1 MVRSFDGSGDP
12 VRGGRTI
19 NQTEAE
25 TVRRVFREFAD
36 GASPRTVARRLNE
49 EKIPGPSG
57 RLWMDTTIRGHAKR
71 GTGLINN
78 ELYIGRLVWNRLHY
92 VKNPETGR
100 RVSRI
105 NPPGDWIVREVPGL
119 RIVDDDLWQAV
130 KRRQGELTEQ
140 YATVIEATQSARAN
154 RLNGAHR
161 PRHLLSGLLECGV
174 CGGPYSMRGQ
184 DRYGC
189 SNHIM
194 TGTCSNGIP
203 RITKRSVDA
212 VKAGGT
218 DTVYWDGEL
227 TGFGLRVRRSGR
239 KSYVVQTR
247 IAGKLCWFTIGP
259 HGPLNP
265 DQARARALEILA
277 SAKKGIDPRDA
288 DARREAER
296 NMADLGR
303 RFLEEYVPV
312 HCKPSTREEYR
323 RSVRLFVDP
332 VIGELRVP
340 EVQRKDIA
348 ALDHGLR
355 DKPYQANRTLA
366 VLSKMF
372 SLAEVWGWRPD
383 GSNPCRHVK
392 RYKEHKR
399 ERFLSPEETER
410 LGQVLREA
418 EEEMPS
424 AVAAFRL
431 LLLTGCRLSE
441 IQFLRWE
448 YVKDDCIELP
458 DAKTGGRIVPLGPEA
473 RAVLSAIPRDDDN
486 PWVIAGRLPGSH
498 LTDLQRPWRRIRK
511 REGLEDVRIHD
522 LRHSFASR
530 ALALG
535 ESLTMIGKLLGHT
548 QVQTTARYAHLARD
562 SIQTAAARITGSIGG
577 NLLGDHDIGSTLVED

>member
-1 MVRSFDGSGDP
+1 M
-12 VRGGRTI
+12 
-19 NQTEAE
+19 
-25 TVRRVFREFAD
+25 
-36 GASPRTVARRLNE
+36 
-49 EKIPGPSG
+49 
-57 RLWMDTTIRGHAKR
+57 
-71 GTGLINN
+71 
-78 ELYIGRLVWNRLHY
+78 
-92 VKNPETGR
+92 
-100 RVSRI
+100 
-105 NPPGDWIVREVPGL
+105 
-119 RIVDDDLWQAV
+119 
-130 KRRQGELTEQ
+130 
-140 YATVIEATQSARAN
+140 AN
-154 RLNGAHR
+154 R
-161 PRHLLSGLLECGV
+161 
-174 CGGPYSMRGQ
+174 
-184 DRYGC
+184 
-189 SNHIM
+189 
-194 TGTCSNGIP
+194 IP
-203 RITKRSVDA
+203 RISKRSVDA

-218 DTVYWDGEL
+218 DAVYWDGEL

-277 SAKKGIDPRDA
+277 CAKKGIDPRDA
-288 DARREAER
+288 DARREAEPS
-296 NMADLGR
+296 MADLGR

-312 HCKPSTREEYR
+312 HCKPSTREEYS

-348 ALDHGLR
+348 ALHHGLR
-355 DKPYQANRTLA
+355 DKPYQANRTLG

-410 LGQVLREA
+410 LGQVLRDV

-431 LLLTGCRLSE
+431 LLLTGCRMSE
-441 IQFLRWE
+441 IRDLRWD

-458 DAKTGGRIVPLGPEA
+458 DAKTGGRVVPLGPEA
-473 RAVLSAIPRDDDN
+473 RAVLSAIPRDEDN

-511 REGLEDVRIHD
+511 QAGLEDVRIHD

-535 ESLTMIGKLLGHT
+535 ESLTMIG
-548 QVQTTARYAHLARD
+548 TARAYPGANNSPVCPSRPGLHPNR
-562 SIQTAAARITGSIGG
+562 SSPHHRKHRRES
-577 NLLGDHDIGSTLVED
+577 LGR

>member
-1 MVRSFDGSGDP
+1 M
-12 VRGGRTI
+12 
-19 NQTEAE
+19 
-25 TVRRVFREFAD
+25 
-36 GASPRTVARRLNE
+36 
-49 EKIPGPSG
+49 
-57 RLWMDTTIRGHAKR
+57 
-71 GTGLINN
+71 
-78 ELYIGRLVWNRLHY
+78 
-92 VKNPETGR
+92 
-100 RVSRI
+100 
-105 NPPGDWIVREVPGL
+105 
-119 RIVDDDLWQAV
+119 
-130 KRRQGELTEQ
+130 
-140 YATVIEATQSARAN
+140 AN
-154 RLNGAHR
+154 R
-161 PRHLLSGLLECGV
+161 
-174 CGGPYSMRGQ
+174 
-184 DRYGC
+184 
-189 SNHIM
+189 
-194 TGTCSNGIP
+194 IP
-203 RITKRSVDA
+203 RISKRSVDA

-227 TGFGLRVRRSGR
+227 TGFGRRVRRSGR

-277 SAKKGIDPRDA
+277 CAKKGIDPRDA
-288 DARREAER
+288 DARREAEPS
-296 NMADLGR
+296 MADLGR

-312 HCKPSTREEYR
+312 HCKPSTREEYS

-348 ALDHGLR
+348 ALHHGLR
-355 DKPYQANRTLA
+355 DKPYQANRTLG

-410 LGQVLREA
+410 LGQVLRDV

-431 LLLTGCRLSE
+431 LLLTGSRMSE
-441 IQFLRWE
+441 IRDLRWE

-458 DAKTGGRIVPLGPEA
+458 DAKTGGRVVPLGPEA
-473 RAVLSAIPRDDDN
+473 RAVLSAIPRDEDN

-511 REGLEDVRIHD
+511 QAGLEDVRIHD

-577 NLLGDHDIGSTLVED
+577 NLLGGDEMKRALTRG

>member
-1 MVRSFDGSGDP
+1 M
-12 VRGGRTI
+12 
-19 NQTEAE
+19 
-25 TVRRVFREFAD
+25 
-36 GASPRTVARRLNE
+36 
-49 EKIPGPSG
+49 
-57 RLWMDTTIRGHAKR
+57 
-71 GTGLINN
+71 
-78 ELYIGRLVWNRLHY
+78 
-92 VKNPETGR
+92 
-100 RVSRI
+100 
-105 NPPGDWIVREVPGL
+105 
-119 RIVDDDLWQAV
+119 
-130 KRRQGELTEQ
+130 
-140 YATVIEATQSARAN
+140 AN
-154 RLNGAHR
+154 R
-161 PRHLLSGLLECGV
+161 
-174 CGGPYSMRGQ
+174 
-184 DRYGC
+184 
-189 SNHIM
+189 
-194 TGTCSNGIP
+194 IP
-203 RITKRSVDA
+203 RISKRSVDA

-277 SAKKGIDPRDA
+277 CAKKGIDPRDA
-288 DARREAER
+288 DARREAEPS
-296 NMADLGR
+296 MADLGR

-312 HCKPSTREEYR
+312 HCKPSTREEYS

-348 ALDHGLR
+348 ALHHGLR
-355 DKPYQANRTLA
+355 DKPYQANRTLG

-410 LGQVLREA
+410 LGQVLREV

-424 AVAAFRL
+424 AVVAFRL
-431 LLLTGCRLSE
+431 LLLTGCRMSE
-441 IQFLRWE
+441 IRDLRWE

-458 DAKTGGRIVPLGPEA
+458 DAKTGGRVVPLGPEA
-473 RAVLSAIPRDDDN
+473 RAVLSAIPRDEDN

-511 REGLEDVRIHD
+511 QAGLEGVRIHD

-577 NLLGDHDIGSTLVED
+577 NLLGDHEKNRALTQG

>member
-1 MVRSFDGSGDP
+1 M
-12 VRGGRTI
+12 
-19 NQTEAE
+19 
-25 TVRRVFREFAD
+25 
-36 GASPRTVARRLNE
+36 
-49 EKIPGPSG
+49 
-57 RLWMDTTIRGHAKR
+57 
-71 GTGLINN
+71 
-78 ELYIGRLVWNRLHY
+78 
-92 VKNPETGR
+92 
-100 RVSRI
+100 
-105 NPPGDWIVREVPGL
+105 
-119 RIVDDDLWQAV
+119 
-130 KRRQGELTEQ
+130 
-140 YATVIEATQSARAN
+140 AN
-154 RLNGAHR
+154 R
-161 PRHLLSGLLECGV
+161 
-174 CGGPYSMRGQ
+174 
-184 DRYGC
+184 
-189 SNHIM
+189 
-194 TGTCSNGIP
+194 IP
-203 RITKRSVDA
+203 RISKRSVDA

-277 SAKKGIDPRDA
+277 CAKKGIDPRDA
-288 DARREAER
+288 DARREAEPS
-296 NMADLGR
+296 MADLGC
-303 RFLEEYVPV
+303 RFLEDYVPV

-348 ALDHGLR
+348 ALHHGLR
-355 DKPYQANRTLA
+355 DKPYQANRTLG

-418 EEEMPS
+418 EEMPS

-431 LLLTGCRLSE
+431 LLLTGCRMSE
-441 IQFLRWE
+441 IRDLRWE
-448 YVKDDCIELP
+448 FVKNDCIELP
-458 DAKTGGRIVPLGPEA
+458 DAKTGGRVVPLGPEA
-473 RAVLSAIPRDDDN
+473 RAVLSAIPRDEDN
-486 PWVIAGRLPGSH
+486 PWAIAGRLPGSH

-511 REGLEDVRIHD
+511 QAGLEDVRIHD

-562 SIQTAAARITGSIGG
+562 SIQTAAARITESIGG
-577 NLLGDHDIGSTLVED
+577 NLLGDNNPG

>member
-1 MVRSFDGSGDP
+1 M
-12 VRGGRTI
+12 
-19 NQTEAE
+19 
-25 TVRRVFREFAD
+25 
-36 GASPRTVARRLNE
+36 
-49 EKIPGPSG
+49 
-57 RLWMDTTIRGHAKR
+57 
-71 GTGLINN
+71 
-78 ELYIGRLVWNRLHY
+78 
-92 VKNPETGR
+92 
-100 RVSRI
+100 
-105 NPPGDWIVREVPGL
+105 
-119 RIVDDDLWQAV
+119 
-130 KRRQGELTEQ
+130 
-140 YATVIEATQSARAN
+140 AN
-154 RLNGAHR
+154 R
-161 PRHLLSGLLECGV
+161 
-174 CGGPYSMRGQ
+174 
-184 DRYGC
+184 
-189 SNHIM
+189 
-194 TGTCSNGIP
+194 IP

-212 VKAGGT
+212 IKVGRT

-239 KSYVVQTR
+239 KSYIVQTR

-277 SAKKGIDPRDA
+277 CAKKGIDPRDA
-288 DARREAER
+288 DARREAEPS
-296 NMADLGR
+296 MADLGR

-312 HCKPSTREEYR
+312 HCKPSTREEYS

-348 ALDHGLR
+348 ALHHGLR
-355 DKPYQANRTLA
+355 DKPYQANRTLG

-410 LGQVLREA
+410 LGQVLCEV

-431 LLLTGCRLSE
+431 LLLTGCRMSE
-441 IQFLRWE
+441 IRDLRWE

-458 DAKTGGRIVPLGPEA
+458 DAKTGGRVVPLGPEA
-473 RAVLSAIPRDDDN
+473 RAVLSAIPRDEDN

-511 REGLEDVRIHD
+511 QAGLEDVRIHD

-577 NLLGDHDIGSTLVED
+577 NLLGDHDVGSPLVED

>member
-1 MVRSFDGSGDP
+1 M
-12 VRGGRTI
+12 
-19 NQTEAE
+19 
-25 TVRRVFREFAD
+25 
-36 GASPRTVARRLNE
+36 
-49 EKIPGPSG
+49 
-57 RLWMDTTIRGHAKR
+57 
-71 GTGLINN
+71 
-78 ELYIGRLVWNRLHY
+78 
-92 VKNPETGR
+92 
-100 RVSRI
+100 
-105 NPPGDWIVREVPGL
+105 
-119 RIVDDDLWQAV
+119 
-130 KRRQGELTEQ
+130 
-140 YATVIEATQSARAN
+140 AN
-154 RLNGAHR
+154 R
-161 PRHLLSGLLECGV
+161 
-174 CGGPYSMRGQ
+174 
-184 DRYGC
+184 
-189 SNHIM
+189 
-194 TGTCSNGIP
+194 IP
-203 RITKRSVDA
+203 RISKRSVDA

-277 SAKKGIDPRDA
+277 CAKKGIDPREA
-288 DARREAER
+288 DARREAEPS
-296 NMADLGR
+296 MADLGR

-348 ALDHGLR
+348 ALHHGLR
-355 DKPYQANRTLA
+355 DKPYQANRTLG

-431 LLLTGCRLSE
+431 LLLTGCRMSE
-441 IQFLRWE
+441 IRDLRWE

-458 DAKTGGRIVPLGPEA
+458 DAKTGGRVVPLGPEA
-473 RAVLSAIPRDDDN
+473 RTVLSSIPRDEDN

-511 REGLEDVRIHD
+511 QADLEGVRIHD

-577 NLLGDHDIGSTLVED
+577 NLLGGDEKNRALTRG

>member
-1 MVRSFDGSGDP
+1 MLPPPSRS
-12 VRGGRTI
+12 
-19 NQTEAE
+19 N
-25 TVRRVFREFAD
+25 
-36 GASPRTVARRLNE
+36 TVA
-49 EKIPGPSG
+49 
-57 RLWMDTTIRGHAKR
+57 
-71 GTGLINN
+71 
-78 ELYIGRLVWNRLHY
+78 NR
-92 VKNPETGR
+92 
-100 RVSRI
+100 
-105 NPPGDWIVREVPGL
+105 
-119 RIVDDDLWQAV
+119 
-130 KRRQGELTEQ
+130 
-140 YATVIEATQSARAN
+140 
-154 RLNGAHR
+154 
-161 PRHLLSGLLECGV
+161 
-174 CGGPYSMRGQ
+174 
-184 DRYGC
+184 
-189 SNHIM
+189 
-194 TGTCSNGIP
+194 IP

-227 TGFGLRVRRSGR
+227 TGFGLRIRRSGR

-288 DARREAER
+288 DARREAEP

-348 ALDHGLR
+348 ALHHGLR
-355 DKPYQANRTLA
+355 DKPYQANRTLG

-458 DAKTGGRIVPLGPEA
+458 DAKTGGRVVPLGPEA

-511 REGLEDVRIHD
+511 QAGLEDVRIHD

-577 NLLGDHDIGSTLVED
+577 NLTPDGTRAVHDAEK

>member
-1 MVRSFDGSGDP
+1 M
-12 VRGGRTI
+12 
-19 NQTEAE
+19 
-25 TVRRVFREFAD
+25 
-36 GASPRTVARRLNE
+36 
-49 EKIPGPSG
+49 
-57 RLWMDTTIRGHAKR
+57 
-71 GTGLINN
+71 
-78 ELYIGRLVWNRLHY
+78 
-92 VKNPETGR
+92 
-100 RVSRI
+100 
-105 NPPGDWIVREVPGL
+105 
-119 RIVDDDLWQAV
+119 
-130 KRRQGELTEQ
+130 
-140 YATVIEATQSARAN
+140 AN
-154 RLNGAHR
+154 R
-161 PRHLLSGLLECGV
+161 
-174 CGGPYSMRGQ
+174 
-184 DRYGC
+184 
-189 SNHIM
+189 
-194 TGTCSNGIP
+194 IP

-212 VKAGGT
+212 IKADGA

-265 DQARARALEILA
+265 NQARARALEILA
-277 SAKKGIDPRDA
+277 CAKKGIDPRDA
-288 DARREAER
+288 DARREAEPS
-296 NMADLGR
+296 MADLGR

-312 HCKPSTREEYR
+312 HCKPSTQEEYR

-348 ALDHGLR
+348 ALHHGLR
-355 DKPYQANRTLA
+355 DKPYQANRTLG

-431 LLLTGCRLSE
+431 LLLTGCRMSE
-441 IQFLRWE
+441 IRDLRWD
-448 YVKDDCIELP
+448 YVNDDCIELP
-458 DAKTGGRIVPLGPEA
+458 DAKTGGRVVPLGPEA
-473 RAVLSAIPRDDDN
+473 RAVLSAIPRDEDN
-486 PWVIAGRLPGSH
+486 PWVISGRLPGSH

-511 REGLEDVRIHD
+511 QAGLEGVRIHD

-577 NLLGDHDIGSTLVED
+577 NLLGGDEKNRALTRG

>member
-1 MVRSFDGSGDP
+1 M
-12 VRGGRTI
+12 
-19 NQTEAE
+19 
-25 TVRRVFREFAD
+25 
-36 GASPRTVARRLNE
+36 
-49 EKIPGPSG
+49 
-57 RLWMDTTIRGHAKR
+57 
-71 GTGLINN
+71 
-78 ELYIGRLVWNRLHY
+78 
-92 VKNPETGR
+92 
-100 RVSRI
+100 
-105 NPPGDWIVREVPGL
+105 
-119 RIVDDDLWQAV
+119 
-130 KRRQGELTEQ
+130 
-140 YATVIEATQSARAN
+140 AN
-154 RLNGAHR
+154 R
-161 PRHLLSGLLECGV
+161 
-174 CGGPYSMRGQ
+174 
-184 DRYGC
+184 
-189 SNHIM
+189 
-194 TGTCSNGIP
+194 IP

-277 SAKKGIDPRDA
+277 CAKKGIDPRDA
-288 DARREAER
+288 NARREAEPS
-296 NMADLGR
+296 MADLGR

-348 ALDHGLR
+348 ALHHGLR
-355 DKPYQANRTLA
+355 DKPYQANRTLG

-431 LLLTGCRLSE
+431 LLLTGCRMSE
-441 IQFLRWE
+441 IRDLRWD

-458 DAKTGGRIVPLGPEA
+458 DAKTGGRVVPLGPEA
-473 RAVLSAIPRDDDN
+473 RAVLSAIPRDEDN

-511 REGLEDVRIHD
+511 QAGLEGVRIHD

-562 SIQTAAARITGSIGG
+562 SIQTAAARITESIGG
-577 NLLGDHDIGSTLVED
+577 NLLGDNNPG

>member
-1 MVRSFDGSGDP
+1 MLPPPSRS
-12 VRGGRTI
+12 
-19 NQTEAE
+19 N
-25 TVRRVFREFAD
+25 
-36 GASPRTVARRLNE
+36 
-49 EKIPGPSG
+49 
-57 RLWMDTTIRGHAKR
+57 
-71 GTGLINN
+71 
-78 ELYIGRLVWNRLHY
+78 
-92 VKNPETGR
+92 
-100 RVSRI
+100 
-105 NPPGDWIVREVPGL
+105 
-119 RIVDDDLWQAV
+119 AV
-130 KRRQGELTEQ
+130 
-140 YATVIEATQSARAN
+140 AN
-154 RLNGAHR
+154 R
-161 PRHLLSGLLECGV
+161 
-174 CGGPYSMRGQ
+174 
-184 DRYGC
+184 
-189 SNHIM
+189 
-194 TGTCSNGIP
+194 IP

-288 DARREAER
+288 DARREAEP

-348 ALDHGLR
+348 ALHHGLR

-410 LGQVLREA
+410 LGEILREA

-458 DAKTGGRIVPLGPEA
+458 DAKAGGRVVPLGPEA
-473 RAVLSAIPRDDDN
+473 RAVLSAIPRDEDN

-511 REGLEDVRIHD
+511 QAGLEDVRIHD

-577 NLLGDHDIGSTLVED
+577 NLTPDGTRAVHDAEE

>member
-1 MVRSFDGSGDP
+1 M
-12 VRGGRTI
+12 
-19 NQTEAE
+19 
-25 TVRRVFREFAD
+25 
-36 GASPRTVARRLNE
+36 
-49 EKIPGPSG
+49 
-57 RLWMDTTIRGHAKR
+57 
-71 GTGLINN
+71 
-78 ELYIGRLVWNRLHY
+78 
-92 VKNPETGR
+92 
-100 RVSRI
+100 
-105 NPPGDWIVREVPGL
+105 
-119 RIVDDDLWQAV
+119 
-130 KRRQGELTEQ
+130 
-140 YATVIEATQSARAN
+140 AN
-154 RLNGAHR
+154 R
-161 PRHLLSGLLECGV
+161 
-174 CGGPYSMRGQ
+174 
-184 DRYGC
+184 
-189 SNHIM
+189 
-194 TGTCSNGIP
+194 IP

-212 VKAGGT
+212 IKVGGT

-277 SAKKGIDPRDA
+277 CAKKGIDPRDA
-288 DARREAER
+288 NARREAEPS
-296 NMADLGR
+296 MADLGR

-332 VIGELRVP
+332 VIGKLRVP

-348 ALDHGLR
+348 ALHHGLR
-355 DKPYQANRTLA
+355 DKPYQANRTLG

-431 LLLTGCRLSE
+431 LLLTGCRMSE
-441 IQFLRWE
+441 IRDLRWD

-458 DAKTGGRIVPLGPEA
+458 DAKTGGRVVPLGPEA
-473 RAVLSAIPRDDDN
+473 RAVLSAIPRDEDN

-511 REGLEDVRIHD
+511 QAGLEGVRIHD

-562 SIQTAAARITGSIGG
+562 SIQTAAARITESIGG
-577 NLLGDHDIGSTLVED
+577 NLLGDNNPG

>member
-1 MVRSFDGSGDP
+1 M
-12 VRGGRTI
+12 
-19 NQTEAE
+19 
-25 TVRRVFREFAD
+25 
-36 GASPRTVARRLNE
+36 
-49 EKIPGPSG
+49 
-57 RLWMDTTIRGHAKR
+57 
-71 GTGLINN
+71 
-78 ELYIGRLVWNRLHY
+78 
-92 VKNPETGR
+92 
-100 RVSRI
+100 
-105 NPPGDWIVREVPGL
+105 
-119 RIVDDDLWQAV
+119 
-130 KRRQGELTEQ
+130 
-140 YATVIEATQSARAN
+140 AN
-154 RLNGAHR
+154 R
-161 PRHLLSGLLECGV
+161 
-174 CGGPYSMRGQ
+174 
-184 DRYGC
+184 
-189 SNHIM
+189 
-194 TGTCSNGIP
+194 IP

-212 VKAGGT
+212 IKVGGT

-277 SAKKGIDPRDA
+277 CAKKGIDPRDA
-288 DARREAER
+288 NARREAEPS
-296 NMADLGR
+296 MADLGR

-348 ALDHGLR
+348 ALHHGLR
-355 DKPYQANRTLA
+355 DKPYQANRTLG

-431 LLLTGCRLSE
+431 LLLTGCRMSE
-441 IQFLRWE
+441 IRDLRWD

-458 DAKTGGRIVPLGPEA
+458 DAKTGGRVVPLGPEA
-473 RAVLSAIPRDDDN
+473 RAVLSAIPRDEDN

-511 REGLEDVRIHD
+511 QAGLEGVRIHD

-562 SIQTAAARITGSIGG
+562 SIQTAAARITESIGG
-577 NLLGDHDIGSTLVED
+577 NLLGDNNPG